1 MTSDVQSKKYQ
12 NTMKVNNMK
21 ELLEYTAKKQKE
33 RAHQHYEVAKIYGPC
48 SGMGN
53 RRYKIPQKSTFS
65 KYKKYSYTG
74 RWNDY
79 KLNTNTNG

>member
-1 MTSDVQSKKYQ
+1 
-12 NTMKVNNMK
+12 MKVNNMK
-21 ELLEYTAKKQKE
+21 ELLEYVANKQKKQS
-33 RAHQHYEVAKIYGPC
+33 HQHYEVAKLHGPC

-65 KYKKYSYTG
+65 KFKRYSYTA

-79 KLNTNTNG
+79 KLNTNKVR

>member
-1 MTSDVQSKKYQ
+1 
-12 NTMKVNNMK
+12 MK
-21 ELLEYTAKKQKE
+21 ELLEYVANKQKKQS
-33 RAHQHYEVAKIYGPC
+33 HQHYEVAKLHGPC

-65 KYKKYSYTG
+65 KFKKYSYTA

-79 KLNTNTNG
+79 KLNTNKVR

>member
-1 MTSDVQSKKYQ
+1 M
-12 NTMKVNNMK
+12 TMKKTNTVNNMK
-21 ELLEYTAKKQKE
+21 ELLEYVANKQKKQS
-33 RAHQHYEVAKIYGPC
+33 HQHYEVAKLHGSC

-65 KYKKYSYTG
+65 KFKRYSYTA

-79 KLNTNTNG
+79 KLNTNKVR

>member
-1 MTSDVQSKKYQ
+1 MKV
-12 NTMKVNNMK
+12 NTMKA
-21 ELLEYTAKKQKE
+21 LLEYVANKQKKQS
-33 RAHQHYEVAKIYGPC
+33 HQHYEVAKLHGPC

-65 KYKKYSYTG
+65 KFKKYSYTA

-79 KLNTNTNG
+79 KLNTNKVR